1 MVFLIFKKA
10 NCKYE
15 KSKSN
20 INLPVFKIN
29 YNIAIQIII
38 TGELIGEPKSN
49 DALKHKLAKGFE
61 KRFES

>member
-15 KSKSN
+15 KSKSD
-20 INLPVFKIN
+20 INLPVLKIN

-38 TGELIGEPKSN
+38 NGELIGELKSKKV
-49 DALKHKLAKGFE
+49 L
-61 KRFES
+61 